1 LKTKEKFE
9 LYKPKKFLGQNFLV
23 DDNIARKIVSSLGI
37 NSSDPVIEIGPG
49 RGALTKHIANLT
61 NDFTAVEFDKGV
73 HADLQKEFGDAV
85 NVIHSDFLKYDL
97 SSHFSKSKSKLKI
110 IGNIPY
116 NITSKILFRLFE
128 VHELIDSVVLMVQ
141 KEVASRLIAAPRTKE
156 YGILSVQTQIHCKP
170 EVLFHVPPTAF
181 FPKPAVKSSIL
192 KFSFQGDYK
201 VSKIKDMEI
210 FRSVLRESFGQR
222 RKFMS
227 NSLSSLF
234 EKYELA
240 FGDIDFD
247 FTRRP
252 ETLSPEEFVE
262 LGNQVAG
269 RVKDRE
275 NS

>member
-1 LKTKEKFE
+1 M
-9 LYKPKKFLGQNFLV
+9 
-23 DDNIARKIVSSLGI
+23 ISHHISAR
-37 NSSDPVIEIGPG
+37 
-49 RGALTKHIANLT
+49 T
-61 NDFTAVEFDKGV
+61 NT
-73 HADLQKEFGDAV
+73 
-85 NVIHSDFLKYDL
+85 
-97 SSHFSKSKSKLKI
+97 KLKI

-116 NITSKILFRLFE
+116 NITSKILFKLFD
-128 VHELIDSVVLMVQ
+128 VYELVDCVVLMVQ
-141 KEVASRLIAAPRTKE
+141 KEVASRLIAKTRSKE

-181 FPKPAVKSSIL
+181 FPKPSVKSSII
-192 KFSFQGDYK
+192 KFSFNGEQQ
-201 VSKIKDMEI
+201 VRNIVNMEI

-252 ETLSPEEFVE
+252 ETLSPEEFVT
-262 LGNQVAG
+262 LGNQVALILS
-269 RVKDRE
+269 DR
-275 NS
+275 N

>member
-1 LKTKEKFE
+1 MKTKDKFE

-23 DDNIARKIVSSLGI
+23 DDNIARKIVASLGI
-37 NSSDPVIEIGPG
+37 ESSDPVIEIGPG
-49 RGALTKHIANLT
+49 RGALTKHIAGLT
-61 NDFTAVEFDKGV
+61 NNFTAVEFDKGV

-97 SSHFSKSKSKLKI
+97 SSHFSKNKSKLKI

-116 NITSKILFRLFE
+116 NITSKILFKLFD
-128 VHELIDSVVLMVQ
+128 VYELVDCVVLMVQ
-141 KEVASRLIAAPRTKE
+141 KEVASRLIAKTRSKE

-181 FPKPAVKSSIL
+181 FPKPSVKSSII
-192 KFSFQGDYK
+192 KFSFNGEQQ
-201 VSKIKDMEI
+201 VRNIVNMEI

-227 NSLSSLF
+227 NSLGSLF
-234 EKYELA
+234 EKNELA

-252 ETLSPEEFVE
+252 ETLSPEEFVT
-262 LGNQVAG
+262 LGNRVALILS
-269 RVKDRE
+269 DR
-275 NS
+275 N

>member
-1 LKTKEKFE
+1 MKTKEKFE

-23 DDNIARKIVSSLGI
+23 DDNIARKIVASLGI
-37 NSSDPVIEIGPG
+37 ESTDPVIEIGPG
-49 RGALTKHIANLT
+49 RGALTKHIAGLT
-61 NDFTAVEFDKGV
+61 NNFTAVEFDKGV
-73 HADLQKEFGDAV
+73 HANLQKEFGEGV
-85 NVIHSDFLKYDL
+85 NLVHSDFLEFDL
-97 SSHFSKSKSKLKI
+97 ASHSKKSNTKLKI

-116 NITSKILFRLFE
+116 NITSKILFKLFD
-128 VHELIDSVVLMVQ
+128 VYELVDCVVLMVQ
-141 KEVASRLIAAPRTKE
+141 KEVASRLIAKTRSKE

-181 FPKPAVKSSIL
+181 FPKPSVKSSII
-192 KFSFQGDYK
+192 KFSFNGEQQ
-201 VSKIKDMEI
+201 VRNIVNMEI

-252 ETLSPEEFVE
+252 ETLSPEEFVT
-262 LGNQVAG
+262 LGNQVAE
-269 RVKDRE
+269 KIM
-275 NS
+275 NHK